1 MKNMAPNRANMSRMT
16 STTPADSDAERNS
29 FRGSS
34 GWRARRSRTMNS
46 SPSSAAVPRKASVRA
61 EPQP

>member
-34 GWRARRSRTMNS
+34 GCRARDWRMTNS
-46 SPSSAAVPRKASVRA
+46 SPSRAAAPRKASVRA
-61 EPQP
+61 EAQP